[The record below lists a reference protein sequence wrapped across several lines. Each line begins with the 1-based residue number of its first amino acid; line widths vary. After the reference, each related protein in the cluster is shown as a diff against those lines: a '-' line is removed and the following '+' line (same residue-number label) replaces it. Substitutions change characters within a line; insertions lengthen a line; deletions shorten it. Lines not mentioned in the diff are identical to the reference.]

1 MKRKDFV
8 KWLAAAGGVALLPS
22 AGKGAGFEELRQAA
36 PLADEAFWNMVRGQ
50 FLLDPAWTFL
60 NFGGLGACP
69 LPVMN
74 YLADAMRAEELAPS
88 AGYDDK
94 QWNAVK
100 ESLAALL
107 GKSCKPE
114 ELALISGASEGV
126 NLIVN
131 GLPLRKGDEVIT
143 SSHEHICVNAA
154 LLNRRRRSGIVIRR
168 FEPDMENGPGN
179 VERIER
185 LMNKRTRL
193 ILISHVTCTTGQ
205 RFPEREIARLARER
219 KVWFALDGAQGPVNV
234 PMDIHECGADFYVA
248 STHKWIMSP
257 KRTGFLHVRPGM
269 LETLA
274 PTTVGGGGV
283 QSFDM
288 NKGELTFAPSA
299 KRFEYGTQ
307 NDALFYGLYKAIEF
321 IQVIGVE
328 RILRH
333 CRPMAEAFYQGLLR
347 IPGVEVL
354 SPREKAYRTQMIGF
368 RVNGVDYQKV
378 VTLFADQK
386 IRVRGVSEGGLNSV
400 RVSFF
405 LPNRMSEVEMALEHL
420 KKLAG

>member
-8 KWLAAAGGVALLPS
+8 KWLAAAGGMALLPT
-22 AGKGAGFEELRQAA
+22 GVGGAGFEELRQAA
-36 PLADEAFWNMVRGQ
+36 TGEDEAFWRMIRGQ
-50 FLLDPAWTFL
+50 FLLDPDWTFL

-74 YLADAMRAEELAPS
+74 HLADALRAEEMAPS
-88 AGYDDK
+88 AGYDEK
-94 QWNAVK
+94 QWSTVK
-100 ESLAALL
+100 DSLAALL
-107 GKSCKPE
+107 GRNCKPE
-114 ELALISGASEGV
+114 ELALISGATEGV
-126 NLIVN
+126 NLIIN

-143 SSHEHICVNAA
+143 STHEHVCVNAA

-168 FEPDMENGPGN
+168 FEPDSENGLGN
-179 VERIER
+179 VERIGN
-185 LMNKRTRL
+185 LINKRTRL

-205 RFPEREIARLARER
+205 RFPEKEIARLARER
-219 KVWFALDGAQGPVNV
+219 KVWFALDGAQGPVNIA
-234 PMDIHECGADFYVA
+234 MDIHECGADFYVA

-269 LETLA
+269 LDVLA

-283 QSFDM
+283 QHFDM
-288 NKGELTFAPSA
+288 QKGELAFAPSA

-307 NDALFYGLYKAIEF
+307 NDALFYGLCKAIEF
-321 IQVIGVE
+321 VQVIGVE

-333 CRPMAEAFYQGLLR
+333 CRPMAEAFYRGLLR

-354 SPREKAYRTQMIGF
+354 SPREEAYRTQMIGF
-368 RVNGVDYQKV
+368 RVKGVDHTQV
-378 VTLFADQK
+378 VSRFAERR

-405 LPNRMSEVEMALEHL
+405 LPNQMSEVEAALELL